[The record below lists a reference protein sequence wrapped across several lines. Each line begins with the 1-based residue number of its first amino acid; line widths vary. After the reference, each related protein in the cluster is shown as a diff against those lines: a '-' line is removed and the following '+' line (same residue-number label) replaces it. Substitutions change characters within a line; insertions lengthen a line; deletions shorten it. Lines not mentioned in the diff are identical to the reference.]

1 MSCESGGGAG
11 LRRCKLCRLLMASG
25 PVSRAE
31 EQPPALPV
39 KQHRSRASVESDCV
53 ILSPVG
59 FQHQNYAYND
69 VFPEPTD
76 CHAAQCPIHQRYD
89 PSQHQVRFFSDGTPP
104 PVPRKKL
111 ARTLSLPGFSAPPQ
125 SPLTPFSPRQPHNFD
140 NPLYMLAPIPDTYFH
155 EEMEEFQA
163 VTGSPGPL
171 LAFSQLSFDTPDEHL
186 PYLFSSFDDQRAVFQ
201 GIQHRHLLFLRSMAQ
216 SVDAGILL
224 QGEAAERDASS
235 YQPQDFLLCEG
246 SEPKH
251 IGDAVYYSLHSP
263 KLPGRV
269 LGLRVHKQTDDAASA
284 HTKRQPSHVNVQ
296 DVIARFQL
304 SRNDSSLT
312 QTQPGCITAT
322 APGGG
327 SSESNNLPSVQSLL
341 QKGQSVSIER
351 DLPRATLEDFVQYSI
366 SLQSTDCLD
375 YDRQVCVLLLQ
386 VLTGSL
392 HLYNIS
398 ASAPELRPLEIFL
411 VWPNTEKKEAGNKQG
426 QDASQKEAMD
436 WEKMERK
443 GKILT
448 LWRTLGSPRVV
459 LTPQSSALPVPH
471 PFIHIKSQIGALI
484 KYCLH
489 SQESLT
495 SLDSTQS
502 KSPYRVGLLHLASL
516 LQSESSG
523 PQMAD
528 TVAMFQVLL
537 WGPRVQLFDRR
548 RPMTTAVHNW
558 LAVKRALL
566 VMKLA
571 ERGLVQDQSAVDWED
586 CMCLKFLSFADPET
600 VVSATSQLWL
610 ALNVD

>member
-1 MSCESGGGAG
+1 M
-11 LRRCKLCRLLMASG
+11 
-25 PVSRAE
+25 
-31 EQPPALPV
+31 Q
-39 KQHRSRASVESDCV
+39 
-53 ILSPVG
+53 
-59 FQHQNYAYND
+59 
-69 VFPEPTD
+69 
-76 CHAAQCPIHQRYD
+76 
-89 PSQHQVRFFSDGTPP
+89 
-104 PVPRKKL
+104 
-111 ARTLSLPGFSAPPQ
+111 
-125 SPLTPFSPRQPHNFD
+125 
-140 NPLYMLAPIPDTYFH
+140 
-155 EEMEEFQA
+155 
-163 VTGSPGPL
+163 
-171 LAFSQLSFDTPDEHL
+171 
-186 PYLFSSFDDQRAVFQ
+186 
-201 GIQHRHLLFLRSMAQ
+201 
-216 SVDAGILL
+216 
-224 QGEAAERDASS
+224 
-235 YQPQDFLLCEG
+235 
-246 SEPKH
+246 
-251 IGDAVYYSLHSP
+251 
-263 KLPGRV
+263 
-269 LGLRVHKQTDDAASA
+269 VHKQTDDAASA

-341 QKGQSVSIER
+341 QKGQSVSVER
-351 DLPRATLEDFVQYSI
+351 DLPRATLEDFVQDSI

-610 ALNVD
+610 AMNVD